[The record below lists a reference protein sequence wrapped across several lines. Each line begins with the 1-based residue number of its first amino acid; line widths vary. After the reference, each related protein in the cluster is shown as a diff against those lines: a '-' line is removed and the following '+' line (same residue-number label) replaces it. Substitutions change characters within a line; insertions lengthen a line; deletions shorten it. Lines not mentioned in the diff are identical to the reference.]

1 MGDLMRVLVIF
12 AHPLGDSYAATLR
25 DTVVAALEAGGH
37 TVDLCDLYQE
47 DFDPILS
54 AQEWRDYENTS
65 ENTRAVSRQVER
77 LRQAEGIIFVFPSW
91 WYGMPAILKGYFD
104 RVWLPG
110 VAFEFGPQAIRPLL
124 MSIRMFGVVTTTGAP
139 EWFTRIYMGNPSR
152 KVLMRGL
159 ARLVVAPRAERFW
172 LALYGME
179 NATDAKRTAFIEQ
192 VRKRISNVQP

>member
-37 TVDLCDLYQE
+37 TVDLCNLYQE

-159 ARLVVAPRAERFW
+159 ARLVDARRAERFW

-179 NATDAKRTAFIEQ
+179 NATDAKRTAFVEQ
-192 VRKRISNVQP
+192 VRKRVSNIQP

>member
-25 DTVVAALEAGGH
+25 DTVVAALEAGAH
-37 TVDLCDLYQE
+37 SVDLCDLYQE
-47 DFDPILS
+47 DFDPTLS

>member
-37 TVDLCDLYQE
+37 IVDLCNLYQE

-192 VRKRISNVQP
+192 VRKRISKIQP

>member
-37 TVDLCDLYQE
+37 TVDLCNLYQE

-179 NATDAKRTAFIEQ
+179 NATDAKRTAFVEQ
-192 VRKRISNVQP
+192 VRKRVSNIQP